1 VATVLYV
8 DDEAAIRRAVVQW
21 LSRHGHTVHAVGSL
35 ADARDVLGAQT
46 VDGAF
51 VDLWLGKE
59 NGRELQSW
67 IDENRPGLSPNIVYV
82 TGDITACEASESP
95 FGTLERPVLSKPF
108 ELQQLDAIVDRWMSQ
123 PSG

>member
-1 VATVLYV
+1 M
-8 DDEAAIRRAVVQW
+8 VQW

-35 ADARDVLGAQT
+35 ADAREVLGAQT
-46 VDGAF
+46 VVGAF

-59 NGRELQSW
+59 NGRELQNW

-82 TGDITACEASESP
+82 TGDITACEASQSP
-95 FGTLERPVLSKPF
+95 FGTLQRPVLAKPF
-108 ELQQLDAIVDRWMSQ
+108 ELQQLDDFVDRWMRQ